1 MTKRPKK
8 FVQPTEKNDKDWP
21 IGLLPGGNELNEVD
35 EDGDAVE
42 PTEENE

>member
-1 MTKRPKK
+1 MARKARKFTK
-8 FVQPTEKNDKDWP
+8 PTDKNDKDWP
-21 IGLLPGGNELNEVD
+21 IGLLPGGDELNEVD